1 MWETAE
7 NNYRVMGASID
18 REDLMSES
26 RNAEVDRVELKR
38 HTQVV
43 IEIEVV

>member
-18 REDLMSES
+18 REDLMSGN
-26 RNAEVDRVELKR
+26 RDAEVD
-38 HTQVV
+38 
-43 IEIEVV
+43 